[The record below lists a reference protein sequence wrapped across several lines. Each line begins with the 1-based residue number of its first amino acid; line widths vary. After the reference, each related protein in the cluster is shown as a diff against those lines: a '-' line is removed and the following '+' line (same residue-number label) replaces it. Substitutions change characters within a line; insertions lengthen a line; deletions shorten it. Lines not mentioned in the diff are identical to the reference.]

1 MAQNYTYP
9 PGFATASNPSTGTP
23 GTPAPASATL
33 VGGETPGGLLEAI
46 SVDNSG
52 NQNVNVV
59 SSVLPTGASTSALQ
73 TSGNA
78 SLTTIATNTPP
89 LGQALAANS
98 SPVVLPA
105 TQITALTP
113 LSTVTVIQPTGT
125 NLHAVIDSGTITASG
140 TVTANQ
146 GTAGATPWLQNI
158 TQYGSVATTLGSKV
172 SASSIPVVIASDQA
186 SVKVNKTTPTA
197 LTITQAAITV
207 GTTAVRLTVSGAA
220 PATTRVVLVATPD
233 VASTATFYIGSTTVT
248 STGATRGVEIKAGQ
262 AFVANN
268 DAGNY
273 FIVSSVAA
281 QTVTLMEQA

>member
-78 SLTTIATNTPP
+78 SLSTIATNTPP

-105 TQITALTP
+105 AQITALTP

-125 NLHAVIDSGTITASG
+125 NLHAVIDSG